1 MTEEFREESDL
12 LGTHKIPKDALYG
25 IQTQRGL
32 ENFKISKIQMNHYP
46 NYVKGFAITKKC
58 AALANHSL
66 GLITDEQLK
75 AVSQACDEIK
85 EGKYH
90 DNFITDLIQG
100 GAGTTMNMNA
110 NEVIANRALQIMGH
124 KPGEY
129 KYCDPHDVVNRSQS
143 TNDAFPTSFHI
154 GIYLEHNQLKDACN
168 KLIEALNKRGED
180 FKDVLKMGRTQLQDG
195 VPMTLGQSFH
205 GYATSI
211 KEQLC
216 NLNNVAEGFLEI
228 NMGATAIGTGICSEP
243 GYREKI
249 IECFKKETGWNIRTS
264 DDLIFVTSDTSPL
277 INYSSELRHLSLKLI
292 KICNDLRLMSS
303 GPRCGFEEISLPQM
317 QPGSS
322 IMPGKVNPVIPEV
335 VGQVCYRVIGND
347 TTVMLGSENAQLE
360 LNVFEPVMVYC
371 IFESIDLLTNAID
384 TLINSCI
391 NGIIANKEICE
402 KEVKGSIGI
411 VTALNPYIGYDNST
425 ELAKEA
431 MKTGKTIYDLVIE
444 KKILT
449 KEEIDTILKPE
460 NLIKP
465 VKLNIGL
472 HKDKI

>member
-1 MTEEFREESDL
+1 MTEEYREESDL
-12 LGTHKIPKDALYG
+12 LGTHKISKNALYG

-58 AALANHSL
+58 AAQANHLL

-75 AVSQACDEIK
+75 AVCQACDEIK

-90 DNFITDLIQG
+90 DDFITDLIQG

-110 NEVIANRALQIMGH
+110 NEVIANRALQILGH
-124 KPGEY
+124 QPGEY

-154 GIYLEHNQLKDACN
+154 GIYLEHNQLNEACN
-168 KLIEALNKRGED
+168 NLINALTKKGEE

-211 KEQLC
+211 KEQLS
-216 NLNNVAEGFLEI
+216 NLNNVAEGFLEV

-243 GYREKI
+243 GYIDKI
-249 IECFKKETGWNIRTS
+249 IECFKKETGWNIHS
-264 DDLIFVTSDTSPL
+264 SKDLIFATSDTSPL

-371 IFESIDLLTNAID
+371 VFESIDLLTNAIN

-460 NLIKP
+460 NLVKP
-465 VKLNIGL
+465 VKLKIGL

>member
-1 MTEEFREESDL
+1 
-12 LGTHKIPKDALYG
+12 
-25 IQTQRGL
+25 
-32 ENFKISKIQMNHYP
+32 
-46 NYVKGFAITKKC
+46 
-58 AALANHSL
+58 
-66 GLITDEQLK
+66 
-75 AVSQACDEIK
+75 
-85 EGKYH
+85 
-90 DNFITDLIQG
+90 
-100 GAGTTMNMNA
+100 
-110 NEVIANRALQIMGH
+110 
-124 KPGEY
+124 
-129 KYCDPHDVVNRSQS
+129 
-143 TNDAFPTSFHI
+143 
-154 GIYLEHNQLKDACN
+154 
-168 KLIEALNKRGED
+168 
-180 FKDVLKMGRTQLQDG
+180 MGRTQLQDG

-205 GYATSI
+205 GYSTSI
-211 KEQLC
+211 KEQLV
-216 NLNNVAEGFLEI
+216 NLNKAAEGFLEI

-243 GYREKI
+243 GYTEKI
-249 IECFKKETGWNIRTS
+249 IECFRKETGWDIKLS
-264 DDLIFVTSDTSPL
+264 QDLVFVTSDTSPL

-371 IFESIDLLTNAID
+371 IFESIDLLTNAVD

-465 VKLNIGL
+465 VKLKIGL
-472 HKDKI
+472 HKEKI